1 MTYDSFSCDRCY
13 YEGET
18 PCPDHYPQPE
28 TENPPGLIPLGTKTQ
43 WGNIAMVGFTGGE
56 RYYWMK
62 DKHGCVSMMPAF
74 IVEQQEKN

>member
-1 MTYDSFSCDRCY
+1 
-13 YEGET
+13 
-18 PCPDHYPQPE
+18 
-28 TENPPGLIPLGTKTQ
+28 
-43 WGNIAMVGFTGGE
+43 MVGFTGGE